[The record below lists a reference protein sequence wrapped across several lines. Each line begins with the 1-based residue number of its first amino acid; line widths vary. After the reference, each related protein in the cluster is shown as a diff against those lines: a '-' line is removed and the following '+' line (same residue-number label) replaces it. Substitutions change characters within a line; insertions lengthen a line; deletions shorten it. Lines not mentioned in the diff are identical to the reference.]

1 MLKDSRE
8 SKFVYQPTISNPECQ
23 AETLESLKGSPTKI
37 LDKILI
43 LFNLHGIVFANQTT
57 LGKNASVGRRQANR
71 LIKKLA
77 DAGIIFKKYRA
88 NLTSVYYPAPFLLDP
103 KIRQRFSKKFEAFR
117 WLPLILLFSGLF
129 VENVSRTIS
138 AVLFIKTDTDKLS
151 NVYRYTD
158 SKRMKKGA
166 LGMYTNEA
174 QKKLILELKDKL
186 NLSVLG
192 QIKLLPY
199 PTECLEYVSEQYSR
213 VSNPKDPV
221 KIFTYLCNEWCKAND
236 VRPDWATCYQLYKDL
251 NIDPQGSFYAT
262 SKPVSKPKQAYQKRE
277 IQRPSAQ
284 AKPWSGHDA
293 VKDSVFIAAHK
304 SGDMLTAQGL
314 DGSVEYDRAR
324 KESKAPDYANN
335 PVAFRAAVNFAR
347 LAPDNIKA
355 EWSQQFDK
363 TPYKFDAPVVHVIK
377 EWRIAQEKPADMIVP
392 EVVKAKTNPFMHVE
406 NARMDQQ
413 RLDEPP
419 MIDYGSMEEI
429 FEADEVVI

>member
-1 MLKDSRE
+1 MLNDSRE
-8 SKFVYQPTISNPECQ
+8 SKFAYQPTNNTPTCQ
-23 AETLESLKGSPTKI
+23 AETLESLKISSTRI

-71 LIKKLA
+71 LVKQLA
-77 DAGIIFKKYRA
+77 DAGIIYKKYRA

-151 NVYRYTD
+151 NVYLYTD

-174 QKKLILELKDKL
+174 QKKLIIDLKDKL
-186 NLSVLG
+186 NLSMLG

-199 PTECLEYVSEQYSR
+199 PAECLEYVSEQYSR
-213 VSNPKDPV
+213 VNNPKDPV

-262 SKPVSKPKQAYQKRE
+262 SKSVSRPKQAYQKRE

-335 PVAFRAAVNFAR
+335 QVAFGAAVNFAR

-355 EWSQQFDK
+355 EWSEQFDK

-392 EVVKAKTNPFMHVE
+392 EVVKANPFM
-406 NARMDQQ
+406 NQDQQ

-419 MIDYGSMEEI
+419 MVDYGNMEEI